1 MELVIDKVSYK
12 SRLNEFIYTFKSGK
26 IIGLYG
32 SNFEY
37 LLDIINGDIDNYE
50 GNIYLDTMIMKGDFY
65 KKNNTKIVLIDSKN
79 FFYTNSVYDEFKFD
93 CRGRGVPFNMIDMMI
108 YKYLEM
114 VGLNANY
121 IHRKI
126 DTLSLSEKNLL
137 KIAIGLIYNPDVI
150 LFKNILRGL
159 DHNNIKKIITLM
171 KNLKED
177 NKIILFLSDD
187 VDRLYYVTDEVIIL
201 DDDKILKSGDTFEVY
216 TSNKLMKD
224 RSDIMPS
231 VAKITYLAK
240 TNKKVKLTY
249 QRDVRDIIKDIYK
262 HV

>member
-1 MELVIDKVSYK
+1 
-12 SRLNEFIYTFKSGK
+12 
-26 IIGLYG
+26 
-32 SNFEY
+32 
-37 LLDIINGDIDNYE
+37 
-50 GNIYLDTMIMKGDFY
+50 
-65 KKNNTKIVLIDSKN
+65 
-79 FFYTNSVYDEFKFD
+79 
-93 CRGRGVPFNMIDMMI
+93 
-108 YKYLEM
+108 
-114 VGLNANY
+114 
-121 IHRKI
+121 
-126 DTLSLSEKNLL
+126 
-137 KIAIGLIYNPDVI
+137 
-150 LFKNILRGL
+150 
-159 DHNNIKKIITLM
+159 M

-187 VDRLYYVTDEVIIL
+187 VDRLYCVTDEVIIL
-201 DDDKILKSGDTFEVY
+201 DDNKILKSGDTFEVY